1 MKYLKRFNESIS
13 VENISMDFSKVSKDV
28 EDICFD
34 LSELVNIKIWSD
46 NIKSIKIK
54 DEPDL
59 NNQSVL
65 IIDIEPIRDDSLF
78 KSIKLNPDLFET
90 LAWINHYCVLNSFN
104 IRFADMYL
112 PFEKYEDFILQLQ
125 GIAFTSNYG
134 GSIVIIIYQ
143 KFNI

>member
-1 MKYLKRFNESIS
+1 MLIVY
-13 VENISMDFSKVSKDV
+13 
-28 EDICFD
+28 
-34 LSELVNIKIWSD
+34 
-46 NIKSIKIK
+46 
-54 DEPDL
+54 
-59 NNQSVL
+59 NNY
-65 IIDIEPIRDDSLF
+65 SLF

-90 LAWINHYCVLNSFN
+90 LEWINHYCVLNSFN

>member
-65 IIDIEPIRDDSLF
+65 IIDIEPIRDDSRQ
-78 KSIKLNPDLFET
+78 
-90 LAWINHYCVLNSFN
+90 C
-104 IRFADMYL
+104 
-112 PFEKYEDFILQLQ
+112 
-125 GIAFTSNYG
+125 
-134 GSIVIIIYQ
+134 
-143 KFNI
+143 

>member
-1 MKYLKRFNESIS
+1 
-13 VENISMDFSKVSKDV
+13 MDFSKVSKDV

-46 NIKSIKIK
+46 NIKSIRIK

-65 IIDIEPIRDDSLF
+65 IIDFFNYHAPE
-78 KSIKLNPDLFET
+78 SIKLNPDLFET
-90 LAWINHYCVLNSFN
+90 LEWINHYCVLNSFN